1 MRRPP
6 IGRDLVVRLGSALL
20 LTVLGFGSAA
30 AAADRS
36 NEGEIAAS
44 AGELRYH
51 ARAIAF
57 RHGPNEARAEFV
69 LRVPYAEMKFLPQ
82 DSLYSARLRV
92 TAEMWNPSGKRVGFQ
107 QREAQVM
114 VADPAVGLDSLLG
127 EIYTLGVAVPQGK
140 YKYRVVVEDMNVA
153 RQGLI
158 YKMKNQKRQGK
169 VEGEID
175 MGRWLFQSPALSG
188 LELAWTIAPRG
199 ESTAFGKGP
208 YEVYPQPSGYFGL
221 FKDEI
226 SVYYEIYD
234 RPVPAEGR
242 AYRLQTSVLAADGD
256 TVFATVDS
264 LRMQEGSAWPHALS
278 IDASAI
284 PAGHYRLRLTL
295 SRAGES
301 AIATS
306 QTEFDV
312 LWSAQSWRPGAA
324 DFYEVE
330 ATTLLSAEQ
339 AVDFRMLSMGEK
351 EVRME
356 KAWRETDPSPET
368 AENESHVEFLRRVEV
383 ANARF
388 SIFGPG
394 MLSDRGRVYIRY
406 GEPDETKV
414 ERLPVAD
421 KTLGYALGD
430 QIPKASRDALTKID
444 QGAPDYRPYE
454 IWTYNLRGKELGAHY
469 GMSEINSGMK
479 FVFVDDH
486 GYGEYTL
493 RYSSTSGMH

>member
-1 MRRPP
+1 MF
-6 IGRDLVVRLGSALL
+6 RLGASLL
-20 LTVLGFGSAA
+20 LAACGFGSAA
-30 AAADRS
+30 AADRA
-36 NEGEIAAS
+36 NPGEPASS

-69 LRVPYAEMKFLPQ
+69 LRVPYAEMKFLPS
-82 DSLYSARLRV
+82 DSLFAARLRV
-92 TAEMWNPSGKRVGFQ
+92 TVEMWNERGKRAGFQ

-114 VADPAVGLDSLLG
+114 ISDPAAGRDSLLG
-127 EIYTLGVAVPQGK
+127 EIYTLGIAAPRGK
-140 YKYRVVVEDMNVA
+140 YTYRVLVEDMNVQ

-169 VEGEID
+169 VEGAID
-175 MGRWLFQSPALSG
+175 MGPWLFQSPALSG
-188 LELAWTIAPRG
+188 LELAWTIGPRG
-199 ESTAFGKGP
+199 DSTSFGKGP

-234 RPVPAEGR
+234 RPAPPEGC
-242 AYRLQTSVLAADGD
+242 AYRLHTCVLGAAGD

-264 LRMQEGSAWPHALS
+264 LRVQEGSAWPHALA
-278 IDASAI
+278 IDAAAI

-295 SRAGES
+295 SREGE
-301 AIATS
+301 AATASS

-312 LWSAQSWRPGAA
+312 LWSAQSWAPGAA
-324 DFYEVE
+324 DFYDVE
-330 ATTLLSAEQ
+330 AATLLSAEE
-339 AVDFRMLSMGEK
+339 AVDFRLLPMGEK

-356 KAWRETDPSPET
+356 RAWRETDPSPDT
-368 AENESHVEFLRRVEV
+368 AENEWHAEFLKRVEI

-430 QIPKASRDALTKID
+430 QIPKASRDALTKTE
-444 QGAPDYRPYE
+444 QGAPDFRPYE
-454 IWTYNLRGKELGAHY
+454 IWTYNLRGREIGSHY
-469 GMSEINSGMK
+469 GTSEINSGMK

-493 RYSSTSGMH
+493 RYSSTSGIH

>member
-1 MRRPP
+1 VRRPP
-6 IGRDLVVRLGSALL
+6 IGRDLVVRLGAALF
-20 LTVLGFGSAA
+20 LTACVPGSAA

-69 LRVPYAEMKFLPQ
+69 LRVPYAEMKFLAV

-92 TAEMWNPSGKRVGFQ
+92 TTEMWNEGGKRVGFQ

-114 VADPAVGLDSLLG
+114 IADPTVGRDSLLG
-127 EIYTLGVAVPQGK
+127 EIYTLGVAAPAGK

-188 LELAWTIAPRG
+188 LELAWTIGPRG
-199 ESTAFGKGP
+199 DSTAFGKGP
-208 YEVYPQPSGYFGL
+208 YEVFPQPSGYFGL

-234 RPVPAEGR
+234 RPVPSDGR
-242 AYRLQTSVLAADGD
+242 AYRLHTCVLGAAGD

-264 LRMQEGSAWPHALS
+264 LRMREGNAWPHALS

-295 SRAGES
+295 SRAGET
-301 AIATS
+301 AIAAS

-312 LWSAQSWRPGAA
+312 LWSAQSWTPGAA

-330 ATTLLSAEQ
+330 AATLLSSEE
-339 AVDFRMLSMGEK
+339 AVDFRLLSMGEK

-356 KAWRETDPSPET
+356 KAWREVDPSPET
-368 AENESHVEFLRRVEV
+368 ADNESHKEFLKRVDV

-414 ERLPVAD
+414 ERLPVGD
-421 KTLGYALGD
+421 KTLGYAIGD
-430 QIPKASRDALTKID
+430 QIPKSSRDALTKIET
-444 QGAPDYRPYE
+444 GAPDYRPYE
-454 IWTYNLRGKELGAHY
+454 IWTYNLRGKELGSHY

-479 FVFVDDH
+479 FVFVDDQ

-493 RYSSTSGMH
+493 RYSSTSGIH

>member
-6 IGRDLVVRLGSALL
+6 IRRDLVVSLAVALL
-20 LTVLGFGSAA
+20 LGCGARAA

-36 NEGEIAAS
+36 NEGERAS
-44 AGELRYH
+44 SEGEIRYH

-57 RHGPNEARAEFV
+57 RHGPSEARAEFV
-69 LRVPYAEMKFLPQ
+69 LRVPYVEMKFLPH
-82 DSLYSARLRV
+82 DSLHAATLRLTV
-92 TAEMWNPSGKRVGFQ
+92 EMWNDRGKRAGFQ
-107 QREAQVM
+107 QREARVM
-114 VADPAVGLDSLLG
+114 IADPAVGRDSLLG
-127 EIYTLGVAVPQGK
+127 EIYTLGLAAPQGK

-169 VEGEID
+169 VEGEVD

-188 LELAWTIAPRG
+188 LELAWAIRPRG
-199 ESTAFGKGP
+199 DSTAFGKGP

-234 RPVPAEGR
+234 REPPPGGR
-242 AYRLQTSVLAADGD
+242 AYRLRTVVLGAAGD
-256 TVFATVDS
+256 TVFATADS
-264 LRMQEGSAWPHALS
+264 LRMQEGAAWPHALS
-278 IDASAI
+278 IDGSAI
-284 PAGHYRLRLTL
+284 PAGHYRLRLEL
-295 SRAGES
+295 RRVGD
-301 AIATS
+301 ATATVS

-312 LWSAQSWRPGAA
+312 LWSPQSWQPGAA

-330 ATTLLSAEQ
+330 ATTLLPAEQ
-339 AVDFRMLSMGEK
+339 AGDFRIQSMGEK
-351 EVRME
+351 EVRIE
-356 KAWRETDPSPET
+356 RAWRETDPTPET
-368 AENESHVEFLRRVEV
+368 AENEVRAEFLRRVQI
-383 ANARF
+383 ANARYTL
-388 SIFGPG
+388 FGPG
-394 MLSDRGRVYIRY
+394 MLSDRGRVFIRY

-421 KTLGYALGD
+421 RTLGYALGD
-430 QIPKASRDALTKID
+430 QIPKASRDALTRTES
-444 QGAPDYRPYE
+444 GAPDFRPYE
-454 IWTYNLRGKELGAHY
+454 IWTYNLRGREIGKHY

-493 RYSSTSGMH
+493 RYSSTSGIH

>member
-6 IGRDLVVRLGSALL
+6 IGRDLVVRLGATLL
-20 LTVLGFGSAA
+20 LAA
-30 AAADRS
+30 CATGTAGADDRS
-36 NEGEIAAS
+36 NAGESASS

-69 LRVPYAEMKFLPQ
+69 LRVPYAELKFLPV
-82 DSLYSARLRV
+82 DSLYSAHLRLTV
-92 TAEMWNPSGKRVGFQ
+92 EMWNEKGKRAGFQ
-107 QREAQVM
+107 QREADVM
-114 VADPAVGLDSLLG
+114 VADPAVGRDSLLG
-127 EIYTLGVAVPQGK
+127 EIYTLGLAAPPGK
-140 YKYRVVVEDMNVA
+140 YKYRVLVEDTNVA
-153 RQGLI
+153 RQGLV

-188 LELAWTIAPRG
+188 LELAWTIQPRG
-199 ESTAFGKGP
+199 DSTSFGKGP

-221 FKDEI
+221 YKDEV
-226 SVYYEIYD
+226 SLYYEIYD
-234 RPVPAEGR
+234 LPVPPEGR
-242 AYRLQTSVLAADGD
+242 AYRVQTSVLGAAGD
-256 TVFATVDS
+256 TVFSTVDS
-264 LRMQEGSAWPHALS
+264 LRMKEGSAWPHALS
-278 IDASAI
+278 IDASTI
-284 PAGHYRLRLTL
+284 PTGHYRLRVSL
-295 SRAGES
+295 SRDDES
-301 AIATS
+301 AVATS
-306 QTEFDV
+306 QTDFDV
-312 LWSAQSWRPGAA
+312 IWSAQSWLPGAA
-324 DFYEVE
+324 DLYEVE
-330 ATTLLSAEQ
+330 ATTLLSAEE
-339 AVDFRMLSMGEK
+339 AIEFRQLSMAEK
-351 EVRME
+351 EVRLE
-356 KAWRETDPSPET
+356 RAWRDIDPSPET
-368 AENESHVEFLRRVEV
+368 AENEWHAEFLKRIEI

-444 QGAPDYRPYE
+444 QGAPDFRPYE
-454 IWTYNLRGKELGAHY
+454 IWTYNLRGKEIGAHY